1 MGEAVPAGER
11 PVTYAQPL
19 GGLGRLLM
27 VIPWLIKE
35 QTVPIAEMERRF
47 AIKPQQL
54 VKDMEA
60 LNEVD
65 FFVSPEQRFSVE
77 ITGEH
82 VKILEAPDFPAT
94 PGFLPFEALACLV
107 AGKTALEMNP
117 EAQDLKTAV
126 EKLEN
131 AMVPNA
137 ARALRI
143 LSASDPPWVNHLQE
157 WTADRRTVRLRYRS
171 TDKGELS
178 DREVEPWQ
186 VYQWRGV
193 WYLWGFDRTKKERRR
208 YRVDGIQHAR
218 ATGKN
223 FVLPRR
229 IMPPPTSYR
238 PGPDDQRMVFRI
250 RPQGRWIME
259 HYSMELL
266 SEDEDGSVLAEFYT
280 RDPRVAARLALRLG
294 PNVRIE
300 EGESARRAM
309 ATLAA
314 GVLGRY
320 TVSGGAPP
328 QATGPV
334 TSGPS

>member
-1 MGEAVPAGER
+1 M
-11 PVTYAQPL
+11 TYVQPL

-35 QTVPIAEMERRF
+35 RKVPIAEMERRF

-82 VKILEAPDFPAT
+82 VKVIQAPDFPAT

-107 AGKTALEMNP
+107 AAKTALELNP
-117 EAQDLKTAV
+117 EASDLRAAV

-131 AMVPNA
+131 AMVPTD

-143 LSASDPPWVNHLQE
+143 LSASGVPWVNQLRG
-157 WTADRRTVRLRYRS
+157 WATDRRTIRLRYRS

-193 WYLWGFDRTKKERRR
+193 WYLWGFDRTKDERRR

-218 ATGKN
+218 TTGDT

-229 IMPPPTSYR
+229 IPPPPTSYR
-238 PGPDDQRMVFRI
+238 PGPGDQRVVFSI
-250 RPQGRWIME
+250 RPQGRWITDL
-259 HYSMELL
+259 YSMKVV
-266 SEDEDGSVLAEFYT
+266 SEDREGQIQAEFYT
-280 RDPRVAARLALRLG
+280 RDPKVAARLALRLG
-294 PNVRIE
+294 SDLRIV
-300 EGESARRAM
+300 EGEDARRELVS
-309 ATLAA
+309 LAA
-314 GVLGRY
+314 SVLERY
-320 TVSGGAPP
+320 
-328 QATGPV
+328 Q
-334 TSGPS
+334 